1 MIVSDSLS
9 RGVTNVAESKPPLFG
24 KSRTRGGAAA
34 RPTSFAFQGRQWP
47 VAAAVGGAPGVESP
61 SCPRR
66 LRRPSETLRPLPSP
80 NTLVPWPPAGTRLAA
95 TPEGGGSGSGGAAA
109 RSGPRVAEGFGDAE
123 GGTLRAA
130 REPEGAPASAE
141 TMAEEEG
148 DCRGVQRASGCLW
161 SREGGRGR
169 WRCGL
174 ELPVAAVAAARG
186 GREGARRP
194 GEGCGEIQES
204 GANGSKFCRPNWEA
218 KAELKVGN
226 P

>member
-34 RPTSFAFQGRQWP
+34 RPTSFAFQGRQRP
-47 VAAAVGGAPGVESP
+47 VAAAVGGAPGMESP

-130 REPEGAPASAE
+130 REPEGATASAE

-148 DCRGVQRASGCLW
+148 DCRGVQRAHGCLW
-161 SREGGRGR
+161 FREGGAGA
-169 WRCGL
+169 L
-174 ELPVAAVAAARG
+174 EVWAGAAGGRG
-186 GREGARRP
+186 GGRTGRA
-194 GEGCGEIQES
+194 
-204 GANGSKFCRPNWEA
+204 GSPNLSLVLTAPVSW
-218 KAELKVGN
+218 
-226 P
+226 